1 MEPIDRHHRHHRR
14 THQRLGGIKVSMS
27 ELNDLITRLCPDGVP
42 YKKLG
47 DLCKIETG
55 RLNANKAVD
64 NGAYPF
70 FTTAEKTSRI
80 DSYRWDTEALLIAG
94 NANVGSV
101 KHYTG
106 KFEAYQRT
114 YVLTNFNQ
122 DINVRF
128 LFHFTR
134 TFLKKY
140 LSNKSNSAA
149 MTYIVLSTL
158 KNFEIPLPPL
168 PIQEKIAC
176 ILDSFT
182 KLKSELEDNL
192 ESELADRKEQYE
204 YYRDHLLNKST
215 LEKIDGTV
223 IETKKLGEVCNYVKN
238 KVDIADVLPE
248 NYTSVENLIKNC
260 GGRMNAISIPKDG
273 KCTDVMIGD
282 ILLGNIRPNL
292 RKAWLATCAGGASN
306 DVLVIRI
313 KDGVNLNPRYL
324 YQIIAGN
331 DFSCYNIQHMKGAKM
346 PRGDKSKI
354 LNYEFP
360 VPSLATQERIVD
372 ILDRLNAFTTSL
384 TDGIPA
390 EIEMR
395 RKQYEFYCSHLLD
408 FPRLPE
414 DAASDG
420 E

>member
-1 MEPIDRHHRHHRR
+1 
-14 THQRLGGIKVSMS
+14 MS
-27 ELNDLITRLCPDGVP
+27 KLNDLITQLCPDGVP

-47 DLCKIETG
+47 DLCTIETG

-64 NGAYPF
+64 DGAYPF

-80 DSYRWDTEALLIAG
+80 NSYRWDTEALLIAG

-134 TFLKKY
+134 AFLKKY
-140 LSNKSNSAA
+140 LANKSNSAA

-168 PIQEKIAC
+168 PVQEEVVR

-182 KLKSELEDNL
+182 ELEAEL
-192 ESELADRKEQYE
+192 EAELADRKEQYE
-204 YYRDHLLNKST
+204 YYRDYLLDKKN
-215 LEKIDGTV
+215 LEHMDGKPV
-223 IETKKLGEVCNYVKN
+223 ETKRLDEIFNLKNGYTPSKNNAEYWKNGDVNWFRMDDIRTNGRILSDSIQKVSMDGIKGGKLFEADSLIVSTSATIGEHALITVPFMCNQRFACLTRKTDYKPLLDMKFMFYYASKLDKYCLKN
-238 KVDIADVLPE
+238 INQGGFA
-248 NYTSVENLIKNC
+248 SV
-260 GGRMNAISIPKDG
+260 S
-273 KCTDVMIGD
+273 
-282 ILLGNIRPNL
+282 
-292 RKAWLATCAGGASN
+292 
-306 DVLVIRI
+306 
-313 KDGVNLNPRYL
+313 
-324 YQIIAGN
+324 
-331 DFSCYNIQHMKGAKM
+331 M
-346 PRGDKSKI
+346 PAFK
-354 LNYEFP
+354 EFP
-360 VPSLATQERIVD
+360 IPLPSLATQERIVD
-372 ILDRLNAFTTSL
+372 ILDRFDTLTTSL

-390 EIEMR
+390 EIAMR
-395 RKQYEFYCSHLLD
+395 REQYEYCRSRLLD
-408 FPRLPE
+408 FPCLS
-414 DAASDG
+414 DSSASDG

>member
-1 MEPIDRHHRHHRR
+1 
-14 THQRLGGIKVSMS
+14 MS
-27 ELNDLITRLCPDGVP
+27 KLNDLITQLCPDGVP

-47 DLCKIETG
+47 DLCTIETG

-64 NGAYPF
+64 DGAYPF

-80 DSYRWDTEALLIAG
+80 NSYRWDTEALLIAG

-134 TFLKKY
+134 AFLKKY
-140 LSNKSNSAA
+140 LANKSNSAA

-168 PIQEKIAC
+168 PVQEEVVR

-182 KLKSELEDNL
+182 ELEAEL
-192 ESELADRKEQYE
+192 EAELADRKEQYE
-204 YYRDHLLNKST
+204 YYRDYLLDKKN
-215 LEKIDGTV
+215 LEHMDGKPV
-223 IETKKLGEVCNYVKN
+223 ETKRLDEIFNLKNGYTPSKNNAEYWKNGDVNWFRMDDIRTNGRILSDSIQKVSMDGIKGGKLFEADSLIVSTSATIGEHAIITVPFMCNQRFACLTRKTDYKPLLDMKFMFYYASKLDKYCLKN
-238 KVDIADVLPE
+238 INQGGFA
-248 NYTSVENLIKNC
+248 SV
-260 GGRMNAISIPKDG
+260 S
-273 KCTDVMIGD
+273 
-282 ILLGNIRPNL
+282 
-292 RKAWLATCAGGASN
+292 
-306 DVLVIRI
+306 
-313 KDGVNLNPRYL
+313 
-324 YQIIAGN
+324 
-331 DFSCYNIQHMKGAKM
+331 M
-346 PRGDKSKI
+346 PAFK
-354 LNYEFP
+354 EFP
-360 VPSLATQERIVD
+360 IPLPSLATQERIVD
-372 ILDRLNAFTTSL
+372 ILDRFDTLTTSL

-390 EIEMR
+390 EIAMR
-395 RKQYEFYCSHLLD
+395 REQYEYCRSRLLD
-408 FPRLPE
+408 FPCLS
-414 DAASDG
+414 DSSASDG

>member
-1 MEPIDRHHRHHRR
+1 
-14 THQRLGGIKVSMS
+14 MS

-55 RLNANKAVD
+55 RLNANKAVN

-134 TFLKKY
+134 AFLKEY

-168 PIQEKIAC
+168 PVQAEIVR
-176 ILDSFT
+176 ILDAFT
-182 KLKSELEDNL
+182 ELEAKL
-192 ESELADRKEQYE
+192 EAELEAELADRIEQYE
-204 YYRDHLLNKST
+204 YYRDHLLDKKN
-215 LEKIDGTV
+215 LERMDGGKVEHDTVDSLVDVITATAKIKKNEYKEIGIFPVIDQGMNTV
-223 IETKKLGEVCNYVKN
+223 IAGYTDNANALPDNEWILFGDHTCSLKYFDGRFVQG
-238 KVDIADVLPE
+238 ADGLKILKAHDNVLPKFVF
-248 NYTSVENLIKNC
+248 YALK
-260 GGRMNAISIPKDG
+260 
-273 KCTDVMIGD
+273 
-282 ILLGNIRPNL
+282 
-292 RKAWLATCAGGASN
+292 
-306 DVLVIRI
+306 
-313 KDGVNLNPRYL
+313 NLNVSSNEYARHWTSFKKNEL
-324 YQIIAGN
+324 
-331 DFSCYNIQHMKGAKM
+331 
-346 PRGDKSKI
+346 
-354 LNYEFP
+354 P
-360 VPSLATQERIVD
+360 VPSLATQKRVVD
-372 ILDRLNAFTTSL
+372 ILDRFDALTTSL

-390 EIEMR
+390 EIAMR
-395 RKQYEFYCSHLLD
+395 REQYEYYRSRLLD
-408 FPRLPE
+408 FPRLP
-414 DAASDG
+414 DDVVSDG